1 MCLFCLRLRK
11 ILESLR
17 RKRSRRCANDL
28 SEEVAISD
36 DIRRYGAGL
45 VVKRDVT
52 EVAGAINDLLSDKE
66 RAATIARKGLRLAEE
81 RYSPKAVGKALRE
94 LYQKIIVR
102 PKER

>member
-11 ILESLR
+11 ISEALAADVPTIVL
-17 RKRSRRCANDL
+17 
-28 SEEVAISD
+28 EEVAISD

-52 EVAGAINDLLSDKE
+52 EVAGAINDLLSDRE
-66 RAATIARKGLRLAEE
+66 RAETIAGKGRRLAEE